1 MVQRQ
6 RGGQSCLGGEW
17 TPRLVRM
24 HAEAPLHLIVAF
36 CKGSEQVQRYSRV
49 LCSSC
54 LLAVSML
61 LFHFFSCSSCTLL
74 EKCHR
79 FFLFFF
85 PVLGFACL
93 APDPGVV
100 RLELTQA
107 FPRFSKEQSPAFWC
121 TRVESTVFSSRPLPG
136 PVRQSRQGREAWPG
150 PAPAPGWPRQPGPRT
165 QLLLPFVC

>member
-85 PVLGFACL
+85 FLCWGLPAWLLIPAWSGWSLHKHSPGSQRSRALPSGALRWKVLCSAADL
-93 APDPGVV
+93 SPG
-100 RLELTQA
+100 Q
-107 FPRFSKEQSPAFWC
+107 
-121 TRVESTVFSSRPLPG
+121 
-136 PVRQSRQGREAWPG
+136 
-150 PAPAPGWPRQPGPRT
+150 
-165 QLLLPFVC
+165 